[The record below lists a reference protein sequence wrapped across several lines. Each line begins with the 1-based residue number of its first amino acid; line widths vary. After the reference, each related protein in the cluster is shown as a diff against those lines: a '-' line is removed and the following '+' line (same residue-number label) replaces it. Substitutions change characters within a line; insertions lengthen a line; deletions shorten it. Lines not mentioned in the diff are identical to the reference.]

1 MAVYRKQP
9 VHYVDNKLLYATMV
23 TFKDAVNEAEESGEE
38 GPPIPDLVG
47 AALLKIANRLSTK
60 PNFINYT
67 FREEMVS
74 DGIENCINYINNFDP
89 KKSKNP
95 FAYFTQI
102 IYYAFLRRIQKE
114 KKQLYIKH
122 KAIENHMA
130 FDEWVDPIDGA
141 RIIADPH
148 NYEPTEYMKDFV
160 VNFEAKER
168 EAKLKKK
175 PVPARGVEAFY
186 KEK

>member
-1 MAVYRKQP
+1 MVEFKQAVG
-9 VHYVDNKLLYATMV
+9 
-23 TFKDAVNEAEESGEE
+23 EAEETGDL
-38 GPPIPDLVG
+38 PPVIPDYVG
-47 AALLKIANRLSTK
+47 ACLLKIANRLSTK

-122 KAIENHMA
+122 KAIQNFQI
-130 FDEWVDPIDGA
+130 FDGWVDPVDGQM
-141 RIIADPH
+141 ISTQQTLPD
-148 NYEPTEYMKDFV
+148 TTDYMKDFV
-160 VNFEAKER
+160 ENYEQKEK
-168 EAKLKKK
+168 EKKEK
-175 PVPARGVEAFY
+175 TQTTPPRGVEVFY

>member
-1 MAVYRKQP
+1 MA
-9 VHYVDNKLLYATMV
+9 HYVDNKILYATMIEYKEKV
-23 TFKDAVNEAEESGEE
+23 KDAEAVDDPK
-38 GPPIPDLVG
+38 PPIPDIVG

-74 DGIENCINYINNFDP
+74 DGIENCINYIDNFDP
-89 KKSKNP
+89 DKSKNP

-122 KAIENHMA
+122 KAIQNFQI
-130 FDEWVDPIDGA
+130 FDGWVDPADGQTIVTQQA
-141 RIIADPH
+141 LPETTDF
-148 NYEPTEYMKDFV
+148 MKDFV
-160 VNFEAKER
+160 ENYEQKEQ
-168 EAKLKKK
+168 EKTKKK
-175 PVPARGVEAFY
+175 SPTPPRGVEAFY

>member
-1 MAVYRKQP
+1 MVEYKQ
-9 VHYVDNKLLYATMV
+9 
-23 TFKDAVNEAEESGEE
+23 AVNETEETGDQS
-38 GPPIPDLVG
+38 PVIPDYVG
-47 AALLKIANRLSTK
+47 ACLLKIANRLSTK

-89 KKSKNP
+89 QKSQNP

-122 KAIENHMA
+122 KAIENSQL
-130 FDEWVDPIDGA
+130 FDGFTDPIDGSVTVVSGNLMETT
-141 RIIADPH
+141 D
-148 NYEPTEYMKDFV
+148 YMKDFV
-160 VNFEAKER
+160 ENFEKKER
-168 EAKLKKK
+168 ARKKK
-175 PVPARGVEAFY
+175 IPPKGVEVYY